1 MVTMKMMTIVMTM
14 SIAAIRMRMTLTMT
28 VTEKMT
34 VTVTV
39 KVKVKVTAT
48 EKVTVSMTMKV
59 KVKVKV
65 KMKVKVKVKV
75 KGQSEVDSKFG
86 TKWHPIIHSSICT
99 FWSSCMILCWKCR
112 NLSFTLAFRPVKVW
126 AASCTTRR
134 ISSSSVFL
142 PWKIKRAKLLC

>member
-1 MVTMKMMTIVMTM
+1 MITMKMMTIVMTM
-14 SIAAIRMRMTLTMT
+14 QIAAITMRMTLTMT
-28 VTEKMT
+28 VTDKMT

-59 KVKVKV
+59 TVKV
-65 KMKVKVKVKV
+65 KMKVKV

-112 NLSFTLAFRPVKVW
+112 NLSFTLVFRPVKVW